1 MIKKIE
7 RFVENPYLNL
17 LVGAMLF
24 LSAVYEVGDTLY
36 EDMLHLNVKVHH
48 GIMIYSIFVAIK
60 SIPDIFESLERV
72 SRSIKKDL
80 DEDS

>member
-36 EDMLHLNVKVHH
+36 EDMVHQDVKVHH
-48 GIMIYSIFVAIK
+48 GIMIYSIFVALQ
-60 SIPDIFESLERV
+60 SMPDLFASLER
-72 SRSIKKDL
+72 ICQGAKKRL
-80 DEDS
+80 DRG

>member
-1 MIKKIE
+1 VIKKIE

-36 EDMLHLNVKVHH
+36 EDIFHRNVRVHH
-48 GIMIYSIFVAIK
+48 GIMIYSLFVVTQ
-60 SIPDIFESLERV
+60 SMPDLFASLERV
-72 SRSIKKDL
+72 SQGVKKHMDK
-80 DEDS
+80 D